1 MSDKFQLV
9 ICIVNSGF
17 SDTVMEAARE
27 AGARGG
33 TKINA
38 RGTARQEAEAAF
50 GISIHPEKEIVLIL
64 ANEDIRDAILHAIYK
79 SVGLNSPAQG
89 IAFSLPVD
97 ETVGLGNKS
106 PLLQSLKEGEKGT
119 ETPSTDSSEEKK

>member
-17 SDTVMEAARE
+17 SDAVMEAARE

-97 ETVGLGNKS
+97 ETVGLGNKK
-106 PLLQSLKEGEKGT
+106 PLSQSLKEEMQQPS
-119 ETPSTDSSEEKK
+119 TPSEAKEKK